1 MDSGLDRV
9 KDGDKMYH
17 IAVCDDNQE
26 EAHLI
31 GRMTQEI
38 MAQREIEAQV
48 DLFFDRKAC
57 WTSCSRRRSNT
68 TFFCWIS

>member
-1 MDSGLDRV
+1 
-9 KDGDKMYH
+9 MYH

-31 GRMTQEI
+31 SRMAREI

-48 DLFFDRKAC
+48 DLFLIRKVC
-57 WTSCSRRRSNT
+57 WTSCSRCRTST
-68 TFFCWIS
+68 ICFCWIS